1 MTSQQI
7 AVYEEFARYIP
18 GFLSTPVNQDPAVL
32 LAKQVTAAGNVPM
45 PGGQPPVSS
54 NINYRKSERTPVFA
68 KGISQDWGSSNLC
81 TCGLFSSYLPSFFF
95 IVRRYRR
102 NNADLR

>member
-54 NINYRKSERTPVFA
+54 NGGVAIQMYPKTESRAHVPCQGA
-68 KGISQDWGSSNLC
+68 SQD
-81 TCGLFSSYLPSFFF
+81 
-95 IVRRYRR
+95 
-102 NNADLR
+102 